1 MDIFFRKKYKYKLN
15 EPIEEVK
22 AELNAILNSRWHDFS
37 HNMTGQIRE
46 DNSFIIEPKF
56 SLAIEVFGNYQSFS
70 FLEGNLQTENGRT
83 IIRLTARPTFAVLFL
98 LYFLLIAGIV
108 QLITIIKKQF
118 SFESILITILILV
131 FYLGIY
137 GVITFS
143 RNKIR
148 RRFERSMQMTAK

>member
-22 AELNAILNSRWHDFS
+22 AELNSILNTRWHDFS
-37 HNMTGQIRE
+37 NNMTGQLRE

-56 SLAIEVFGNYQSFS
+56 SLAIEILGKYQSFS

-108 QLITIIKKQF
+108 QLITILKKQF
-118 SFESILITILILV
+118 SFDSISIAVLILI

-137 GVITFS
+137 GAMTFS

-148 RRFERSMQMTAK
+148 RRFERSMQIGAK